1 RRPPPPEAVQSMS
14 DINFHTTGRAGIIT
28 LTRPKALNALSMTM
42 VNDMG
47 EALDGWAEDDGV
59 ERVVVTHEG
68 KAFCAGGDIR
78 DVYERREAA
87 VDFFIAEYT
96 NNHRVK
102 RFPKPYISL
111 IDGIC
116 MGGGVGISVHG
127 SHRVGGENLVFA
139 MPEVGIGLF
148 PDVGASYVLSRMA
161 GEFGLYLG
169 LTGHRLTRG
178 GAAAAG
184 IITHPVA
191 SASIPD
197 ALDRAAHAEDL
208 DAALAELAVATEPLD
223 RGELAAIEEA
233 FSAGS
238 VSEILTRLKAADD
251 PFSAKAAA
259 AIEGKSPTSLAVTFR
274 EIRGALD
281 RPFEACLRD
290 EFRILCQILK
300 GHDFYEGIRAVV
312 IDKDNAPKW
321 NPASL
326 SAVDEAAIKAHFQ
339 EPEGGDLTL
348 PPGGETSLSV
358 HHRLSDT
365 LP

>member
-1 RRPPPPEAVQSMS
+1 MS
-14 DINFHTTGRAGIIT
+14 DITFHTAGQAGIIT
-28 LTRPKALNALSMTM
+28 LTRPKALNALSMAM
-42 VNDMG
+42 VNEMG
-47 EALDGWAEDDGV
+47 EALDAWAQDDAV

-78 DVYERREAA
+78 DVYERRETA

-116 MGGGVGISVHG
+116 MGGGVGISIHG
-127 SHRVGGENLVFA
+127 SHRVGGENLLFA

-148 PDVGASYVLSRMA
+148 PDVGASYALSRMD

-169 LTGHRLTRG
+169 LTGHRLKRD
-178 GAAAAG
+178 GATAAE

-191 SASIPD
+191 SADIPA
-197 ALDRAAHAEDL
+197 ALDRAAHARDL
-208 DAALAELAVATEPLD
+208 DAALGELTVETEPMD
-223 RGELAAIEEA
+223 AGELKAIA
-233 FSAGS
+233 DGFSADS
-238 VSEILTRLKAADD
+238 VSEMVARLEAAGDA
-251 PFSAKAAA
+251 FSAKAAA
-259 AIEGKSPTSLAVTFR
+259 AIKGKSPTSLSVTLR
-274 EIRGALD
+274 AIRGAKG

-300 GHDFYEGIRAVV
+300 GHDFYEGIRSVV
-312 IDKDNAPKW
+312 IDKDNAPRW
-321 NPASL
+321 DPASL
-326 SAVDEAAIKAHFQ
+326 SAVEPAAIDAHFM
-339 EPEGGDLTL
+339 EPERGDLPL
-348 PPGGETSLSV
+348 PSDGWLTLSV
-358 HHRLSDT
+358 HHRPSEP